1 MPTFHNDATL
11 PTPTFPGSHVVLDDR
26 YVYLSGL
33 TAADIQGSEAILGDV
48 GEETRWIMRRVQ
60 HLLDSVDCELA
71 DIVRADVHLTNLEKI
86 HELDAAYADFFESPH
101 YPARTCTQSPTLL
114 DGANVE
120 ITLVARRSDDDDLA
134 VNRG

>member
-11 PTPTFPGSHVVLDDR
+11 PTPSFPGSHVVLDDR

-60 HLLDSVDCELA
+60 HLLDSVDCKLA
-71 DIVRADVHLTNLEKI
+71 DIVRADVHLTSLEKI

-101 YPARTCTQSPTLL
+101 YPARTCTQSPRLL

-120 ITLVARRSDDDDLA
+120 ITLLARRSDDDDLA

>member
-60 HLLDSVDCELA
+60 HLLDSVDCTLA
-71 DIVRADVHLTNLEKI
+71 DIVRADVHLTDLENV
-86 HELDAAYADFFESPH
+86 HDLDAAYADFFESPH
-101 YPARTCTQSPTLL
+101 YPARTCTQSPALL